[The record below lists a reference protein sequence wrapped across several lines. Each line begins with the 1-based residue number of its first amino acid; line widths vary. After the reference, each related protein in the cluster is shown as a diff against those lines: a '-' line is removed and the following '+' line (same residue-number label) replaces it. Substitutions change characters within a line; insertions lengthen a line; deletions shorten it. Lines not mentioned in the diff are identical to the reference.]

1 MKGAAMPKKQ
11 IATPEAVA
19 AAVEKLTA
27 ERLEPTLERVRAKL
41 GGGSY
46 TTINRALA
54 EVMQARQSGPA
65 KLTEI
70 PADLIEIGQKAVAAI
85 YTAVQRQTMATIESI
100 EGDARRQVEA
110 AQAARAE
117 AGLEIERLESE
128 LESSADS
135 LEQARLS
142 VQEASS
148 RAERSE
154 ARGELQQSELKRL
167 ASELLSAQTE
177 VESLRE
183 RLRDTEMQA
192 RQAEQDARREAE
204 TLRRTLTRAEAGLE
218 AAQDRNQRD
227 AEAMRIAQL
236 KIEGSQSLLLAAASR
251 AERAEASM
259 EALNTT
265 LENLRGVLASVRES
279 ERSARDEA
287 AEAKG
292 QLRECRGQQ
301 ALAG

>member
-1 MKGAAMPKKQ
+1 MPKKQ

-27 ERLEPTLERVRAKL
+27 EGLEPTLERVRAKL

-65 KLTEI
+65 KLAEI

-100 EGDARRQVEA
+100 EGDARRQIEA

-142 VQEASS
+142 MQEASS

-167 ASELLSAQTE
+167 ASDLLGSQTE
-177 VESLRE
+177 VESLRG
-183 RLRDTEMQA
+183 RLREAEMQA
-192 RQAEQDARREAE
+192 RQAEQDAHREAE
-204 TLRRTLTRAEAGLE
+204 ALQRALTRAEAGLE
-218 AAQDRNQRD
+218 AAQDRSQRD
-227 AEAMRIAQL
+227 AESMRIAQL
-236 KIEGSQSLLLAAASR
+236 KIEGSQSLLLAATSR
-251 AERAEASM
+251 AERAEASA

-265 LENLRGVLASVRES
+265 LDNLRGELASVRES
-279 ERSARDEA
+279 ERGARDEA

-292 QLRECRGQQ
+292 QLRECRDQQ